1 MSPTPRAV
9 GAPQALNTG
18 EPTLSATGW
27 EVVTLVEGSSFCLSD
42 RSGDVLPGGAHGLFV
57 RDTRVLSRWEL
68 RLDGHRPQ
76 PLTVL
81 APDAFA
87 ARFVLRR
94 PPLPGLADSTLLLVR
109 ERLVGDGLRETITV
123 ENLGV
128 EATTCVVTLY
138 IEADFADLF
147 LVKEGRGAG
156 AGADATV
163 TGDELELT
171 SRTDAGRR
179 LRVTAS
185 ADPLVTPGALSWR
198 IVVPARSR
206 WSTEVVA
213 EPMAGGRWIAPGFR
227 RGEQVDSSAAARKLR
242 AWRQDTTRIDVGD
255 ATLARVLQRTA
266 TDLGA
271 LQVPDP
277 DTGRPFVAAG
287 APWFMTLFG
296 RDSLLTSWMVLPLD
310 LSLAVGT
317 LHTLA
322 SNQGRAVDPVTE
334 EEPGR
339 ILHELRHGPDSD
351 RALGG
356 SHYYGSVDATPL
368 FVMLLAEA
376 WRWGASEATVRQL
389 LPAADAALHWI
400 EQYGD
405 RDGDGFIEYQRATD
419 RGLANQGW
427 KDSFDAITFADGT
440 PARTPIAL
448 CEVQAYAYAAW
459 LARAE
464 LAEGLG
470 DADYA
475 AECRARADRLREAFL
490 ERFWLPDRGWYALAL
505 DGAKRPV
512 DALTSNP
519 AHALWTGIAPD
530 EHAALLIERLAD
542 PDMDSGYGLRTLSRS
557 MGAYNPMSYH
567 NGSVWPH
574 DTAIAVA
581 GLFRYAHLPGAVE
594 LAHRL
599 MDGLLDAAAAFD
611 GRLPELFCGFSREE
625 FSPPVP
631 YPTSCSPQA
640 WAAAAPLLLVR
651 SALGLD
657 PHVPRRTLGLTP
669 RLPERW
675 GRLTLSE
682 LRLGPVTVQITAE
695 GTHGEVRNLPADW
708 RTEDRRPTV
717 VRQHAPRAETPSPA
731 PSPRSGD

>member
-271 LQVPDP
+271 LRVPDP

-296 RDSLLTSWMVLPLD
+296 RDSLLTAWMVLPLD

-317 LHTLA
+317 LHTPRR
-322 SNQGRAVDPVTE
+322 QPGRAVDPVTE

-339 ILHELRHGPDSD
+339 ILHELRLGPDSD

-356 SHYYGSVDATPL
+356 SRYYGSVDATPL

-376 WRWGASEATVRQL
+376 WRWGATTRRSSSCCRH
-389 LPAADAALHWI
+389 ADARAGL
-400 EQYGD
+400 D
-405 RDGDGFIEYQRATD
+405 RAVRRSRRRRLRRI
-419 RGLANQGW
+419 
-427 KDSFDAITFADGT
+427 
-440 PARTPIAL
+440 PARHRPGPGQPGVEGLLRRRHLRRRHARPRRRSRSAR
-448 CEVQAYAYAAW
+448 CRRYAYAAW

-464 LAEGLG
+464 LAE
-470 DADYA
+470 
-475 AECRARADRLREAFL
+475 ARR
-490 ERFWLPDRGWYALAL
+490 RGRRRGVPRHGPTGCGRRSSSGSGCPTAGWFALAL

-512 DALTSNP
+512 DALTSNRVTACGPASPTTSKPRRRHRAAGWRRTWTPVRP
-519 AHALWTGIAPD
+519 AHARRGDGRVQPD
-530 EHAALLIERLAD
+530 E
-542 PDMDSGYGLRTLSRS
+542 LSQR
-557 MGAYNPMSYH
+557 
-567 NGSVWPH
+567 
-574 DTAIAVA
+574 
-581 GLFRYAHLPGAVE
+581 
-594 LAHRL
+594 
-599 MDGLLDAAAAFD
+599 
-611 GRLPELFCGFSREE
+611 
-625 FSPPVP
+625 
-631 YPTSCSPQA
+631 
-640 WAAAAPLLLVR
+640 
-651 SALGLD
+651 LGLAARQR
-657 PHVPRRTLGLTP
+657 HRAGGVVA
-669 RLPERW
+669 
-675 GRLTLSE
+675 
-682 LRLGPVTVQITAE
+682 LRACRARSSSPTA
-695 GTHGEVRNLPADW
+695 
-708 RTEDRRPTV
+708 
-717 VRQHAPRAETPSPA
+717 
-731 PSPRSGD
+731 